1 MRCACASHLCEHG
14 VHLEVRNT
22 ARDGEERPRSRQA
35 PRRLHD
41 TQHFLWIRRHVDYDE
56 RRVAELH
63 HPCPLVLCG
72 VVASGLHVG
81 KVEHAVARLV
91 AVSAR
96 RARQLKHPIDVH
108 MPESGGDLVGQFFV

>member
-56 RRVAELH
+56 RRVASCTIRAL
-63 HPCPLVLCG
+63 
-72 VVASGLHVG
+72 SS
-81 KVEHAVARLV
+81 
-91 AVSAR
+91 SAGWL
-96 RARQLKHPIDVH
+96 RAAF
-108 MPESGGDLVGQFFV
+108 MPVKSSTP